1 MDVAEVKSR
10 DYPPRLY
17 PEGSSNLEK
26 KDINHNFRLGTFP
39 HIRETIG
46 LDVWEE
52 LVNSPIGVVAR
63 LAGRE
68 SVWSG
73 RTVHYLLCRQLRVHK
88 KEIWCLVVDEAIRFS
103 LLEFGEITGLNTGP
117 LPTESH
123 GSYPWSQTA
132 YEVLIDSI
140 KPLAPEGGP
149 YTISGITVALLI
161 WAYESVA
168 CFSENFGR
176 VVNNEDV
183 PLLRWDGKRTRAS
196 FDNLAAEIK
205 EHGEVRVR
213 RMVLKDSI
221 EEMFP
226 KWPGEPGDPQLVS
239 LITDIHAGRFVKG
252 FWEVHGNT
260 QGNAQGKGNEKKK
273 KMKGGV
279 SSEAEP
285 PTKKQKKVKTQNEY
299 EVAAAGKGSS
309 EKEGSKD
316 LELENKATL
325 RTIES
330 TLDNISRK
338 FEQFD
343 SRLEAYE
350 LDRNR
355 PLMDQKTIDDNV
367 KALLEERM
375 KVMGVGKIPENND
388 NPSPPSA
395 DKSLTL
401 ASPRVQTQQKS
412 VNSTTLAATPG
423 KVFGP
428 KKNLAKE
435 LDKESGV
442 KRTLAEEF
450 GSVAKAT
457 DLDSQHVD
465 FVLVSPSKA
474 TKDDK
479 DAKVPAYGRGC
490 RGNHIVKGKEADE
503 KKKAAHADATF
514 NRKEKAEAKKK
525 AAEAKKKEAEAKK
538 KEAEG
543 KKKKETEGKKK
554 QEAERKKKEAEAKK
568 KEAEGKKKQE
578 AEGKKKEAELK
589 KKQEAELKKRKQA
602 ESKNKEVTPYGI
614 WRGQCI

>member
-1 MDVAEVKSR
+1 MADLLYLMAELCVILVAEFN
-10 DYPPRLY
+10 Y
-17 PEGSSNLEK
+17 NL
-26 KDINHNFRLGTFP
+26 
-39 HIRETIG
+39 
-46 LDVWEE
+46 
-52 LVNSPIGVVAR
+52 
-63 LAGRE
+63 
-68 SVWSG
+68 
-73 RTVHYLLCRQLRVHK
+73 
-88 KEIWCLVVDEAIRFS
+88 
-103 LLEFGEITGLNTGP
+103 
-117 LPTESH
+117 
-123 GSYPWSQTA
+123 
-132 YEVLIDSI
+132 VLQ
-140 KPLAPEGGP
+140 
-149 YTISGITVALLI
+149 
-161 WAYESVA
+161 
-168 CFSENFGR
+168 
-176 VVNNEDV
+176 
-183 PLLRWDGKRTRAS
+183 
-196 FDNLAAEIK
+196 
-205 EHGEVRVR
+205 VRVR

-226 KWPGEPGDPQLVS
+226 KWPGEPDDPQLVS

-260 QGNAQGKGNEKKK
+260 QGNALGKGNEKKK

-285 PTKKQKKVKTQNEY
+285 PTKKQKKVKTQNES

-325 RTIES
+325 RTIVS

-355 PLMDQKTIDDNV
+355 PLMDQKTIDDRVN
-367 KALLEERM
+367 ALLEERL
-375 KVMGVGKIPENND
+375 KDLGIGKIPENHD
-388 NPSPPSA
+388 NPSPPLS
-395 DKSLTL
+395 DNSLSM
-401 ASPRVQTQQKS
+401 ASPVVRTHQKS
-412 VNSTTLAATPG
+412 VNSPALVAATPG
-423 KVFGP
+423 KEFGL

-490 RGNHIVKGKEADE
+490 RRKRIVKGEEADE
-503 KKKAAHADATF
+503 KKKAAQADAAF
-514 NRKEKAEAKKK
+514 KRKEKAEAKKK
-525 AAEAKKKEAEAKK
+525 AAEDKKKEAEAKK
-538 KEAEG
+538 KVV
-543 KKKKETEGKKK
+543 
-554 QEAERKKKEAEAKK
+554 EAKK
-568 KEAEGKKKQE
+568 KDVGFFQSLAGLMQSCK
-578 AEGKKKEAELK
+578 
-589 KKQEAELKKRKQA
+589 
-602 ESKNKEVTPYGI
+602 
-614 WRGQCI
+614 